1 METTTKKPID
11 KVRFGAVVAAIWEN
25 PSDNGPWY
33 NVTLSR
39 TYRDKKT
46 DKLEDS
52 ASLSGNDILA
62 GAEALRQAY
71 LRIHELRA
79 AAKADEVA

>member
-11 KVRFGAVVAAIWEN
+11 KVKFGAVTAAIWEN
-25 PSDNGPWY
+25 EGDKGPWY

-39 TYRDKKT
+39 TYRDK
-46 DKLEDS
+46 DESLRDS
-52 ASLSGNDILA
+52 SSLSGNDILA

-79 AAKADEVA
+79 AAKSDEPAR